1 MFTHNLPVNNY
12 EMSQMITNL
21 KGMVSTE
28 TLIAQLDFVTDP
40 QEEAELA
47 RQETANEF
55 QQQLN
60 NNSDMMSGGGW

>member
-1 MFTHNLPVNNY
+1 
-12 EMSQMITNL
+12 MITNL

-40 QEEAELA
+40 QEEAESA